1 MCSRSGGITT
11 RQFERDLAAI
21 SPDPCQGTSSTCEF
35 SYWPERVAG
44 RKRFSPGLTRI
55 SDFRRAWRNTSGRG
69 DIPERASIRGRAK
82 SSKVTMVET
91 GLPGRPKKYLC
102 RTGAKTSRAG
112 APAPHEQLLFVPA
125 TWAATIAA
133 QFTHL
138 KDPQIVVV
146 DEVLGQ
152 WIALAG
158 ARTLNWKSYL
168 AAFALFRL
176 FDIWKPPPVRQLE
189 ALPGGL
195 GINLDDVMAGVY
207 AALVLFLA
215 GCFNLY

>member
-1 MCSRSGGITT
+1 MPAASPPMGALLVRRRPTPATRVETSLDTAGTRACATMKQKVAPRLATWVGWGYSPLAPGTPGSRAALAIGILLHEYAGLAPWH
-11 RQFERDLAAI
+11 FLVLAA
-21 SPDPCQGTSSTCEF
+21 
-35 SYWPERVAG
+35 V
-44 RKRFSPGLTRI
+44 
-55 SDFRRAWRNTSGRG
+55 
-69 DIPERASIRGRAK
+69 
-82 SSKVTMVET
+82 
-91 GLPGRPKKYLC
+91 
-102 RTGAKTSRAG
+102 
-112 APAPHEQLLFVPA
+112 LFVPA
-125 TWAATIAA
+125 TWAATIAE
-133 QFTHL
+133 QVTHL

-146 DEVLGQ
+146 DEVMGQ

-195 GINLDDVMAGVY
+195 GINLDDVMAGGY